1 MDASLWILVLF
12 FVLLLLGMPIA
23 FVLGIAGVTALLL
36 QGDLL
41 YLSLVPQRMF
51 AGLNMF
57 TIMAIP
63 FFFLAAELM
72 TAARITE
79 DLIKFAD
86 AIVGRIKGGLA
97 HVNIVASMFFAGIS
111 GSAISDV
118 AGLGSIEI
126 RVMTKAGYPLKFA
139 AALTVASSLIGP
151 MIPPSIIMVIYGS
164 IMQVSVAAMFL
175 GGLVPGILMA
185 LMLMAMV
192 HVMAEKHNF
201 PRRTEKMP
209 LREVWLA
216 TKNAFFALMMP
227 GIILGGILSGVFT
240 ATEAAA
246 VAVLY
251 AFLIGFFVKRTLR
264 LSHLPKILHKVSVLT
279 SVVFMVLASASI
291 VAWYIGL
298 ERLPEGIAKAMTDI
312 TKNPY
317 LLLLLVNVLLLIVG
331 MFMDIGA
338 AVIVMAPILAPTM
351 VDFGVHPVHFGIVMS
366 INLLLGLNTPPV
378 GPCLFAAASITRL
391 RIEEI
396 SMALLPMYLLQVV
409 FLLLVTYIPAL
420 TLTLPRWFG
429 YIN

>member
-1 MDASLWILVLF
+1 
-12 FVLLLLGMPIA
+12 
-23 FVLGIAGVTALLL
+23 
-36 QGDLL
+36 
-41 YLSLVPQRMF
+41 
-51 AGLNMF
+51 
-57 TIMAIP
+57 
-63 FFFLAAELM
+63 
-72 TAARITE
+72 
-79 DLIKFAD
+79 
-86 AIVGRIKGGLA
+86 
-97 HVNIVASMFFAGIS
+97 
-111 GSAISDV
+111 
-118 AGLGSIEI
+118 
-126 RVMTKAGYPLKFA
+126 
-139 AALTVASSLIGP
+139 
-151 MIPPSIIMVIYGS
+151 
-164 IMQVSVAAMFL
+164 MQVSVAAMFL